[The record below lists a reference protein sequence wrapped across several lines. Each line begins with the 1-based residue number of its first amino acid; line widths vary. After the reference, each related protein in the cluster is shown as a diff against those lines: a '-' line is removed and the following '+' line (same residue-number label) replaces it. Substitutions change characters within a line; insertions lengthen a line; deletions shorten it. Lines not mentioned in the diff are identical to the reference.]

1 MNVNALLDRLSG
13 RVLAIAVTVL
23 LLAAAFFVF
32 VGGGEDRALTAHF
45 SRAVAIYE
53 GSEVRLMGV
62 RIGTVEA
69 VVPEGDSVRVE
80 MTYDSEYKLP
90 KGAKAAIITP
100 TLVADRFVQIT
111 PAYTEGAVLEN
122 GADIPLASTGT
133 PVELDRIY
141 RSLADLSEALG
152 PNGMNKDGAL
162 SSVLS
167 SGANALRGQ
176 GDLANKTLL
185 SLSRAVEVFGDNRGP
200 LFDTISQLS
209 ELTATLAA
217 NDAVV
222 NQFIGDLTGVSAQLA
237 GERDDLGKA
246 LASLAKVVT
255 TVRGFVKD
263 NRAALTSNIE
273 DLTSVLGVLAKE
285 RASLATAI
293 QLAPLGLG
301 NLTLAYDV
309 KTGSI
314 GSRVQ
319 FGPTVQSLGNVLCDI
334 VVNAKI
340 PNPQLACEVLKALT
354 KPLAQPGTDLAAGI
368 QLPGLKVPSGTPSD
382 SASALAERAQS
393 LADLLGGGR

>member
-1 MNVNALLDRLSG
+1 MSALLDRLSG
-13 RVLAIAVTVL
+13 RTLAVAVTVL
-23 LLAAAFFVF
+23 LAAATFFVF
-32 VGGGEDRALTAHF
+32 LDGGGDRTLTAHF

-69 VVPEGDSVRVE
+69 VVPEGGSVRVE
-80 MTYDSEYKLP
+80 MTYDSEYPLP
-90 KGAKAAIITP
+90 KDAKAAIITP

-111 PAYTEGAVLEN
+111 PAYTEGAVLED
-122 GADIPLASTGT
+122 GADIPLADTGT

-152 PNGMNKDGAL
+152 PNGMNEKGAL
-162 SSVLS
+162 SAVLS
-167 SGANALRGQ
+167 SGADALRGQ
-176 GDLANKTLL
+176 GELANRTLL
-185 SLSRAVEVFGDNRGP
+185 SLSRAVETFGDNSGP

-209 ELTATLAA
+209 DLTATLAA
-217 NDAVV
+217 NDAAV
-222 NQFIGDLTGVSAQLA
+222 NQFVGELTGVSAQLA
-237 GERDDLGKA
+237 GERDELSTA
-246 LASLAKVVT
+246 LASLAEVVT
-255 TVRGFVKD
+255 TVRGFVKE

-273 DLTSVLGVLAKE
+273 DLTSVLGVLAEE
-285 RASLATAI
+285 RDSLATAV

-334 VVNAKI
+334 VVNAKV
-340 PNPQLACEVLKALT
+340 PNPQLACQVLKALT
-354 KPLAQPGTDLAAGI
+354 APLAQPGTDLAAGI
-368 QLPGLKVPSGTPSD
+368 QLPGIKLPSGTPSD
-382 SASALAERAQS
+382 GAAALAERAQG
-393 LADLLGGGR
+393 LADLLGGNR

>member
-1 MNVNALLDRLSG
+1 MQALLDRLSG
-13 RVLAIAVTVL
+13 RILAIAVTVL
-23 LLAAAFFVF
+23 LLGAGFLVF
-32 VGGGEDRALTAHF
+32 VGGNEERALTAYF

-90 KGAKAAIITP
+90 AGAKAAIITP
-100 TLVADRFVQIT
+100 TLVADRFVQVT
-111 PAYTEGAVLEN
+111 PAYTEGAVLED
-122 GADIPLASTGT
+122 GAEIPLASTGT

-152 PNGMNKDGAL
+152 PNGMNKKGAL

-167 SGANALRGQ
+167 SGADALRGQ

-185 SLSRAVEVFGDNRGP
+185 NLSRAVETFGDNRGP
-200 LFDTISQLS
+200 LFDTVSQLS

-222 NQFIGDLTGVSAQLA
+222 NEFIGDLSGVSAQLA
-237 GERDDLGKA
+237 GERDELATA

-285 RASLATAI
+285 RDSLATAI

-340 PNPQLACEVLKALT
+340 PNPQLACEVLKAVT
-354 KPLAQPGTDLAAGI
+354 APLAQPGTDVAAGV
-368 QLPGLKVPSGTPSD
+368 QVPGLKVPSSTPTD
-382 SASALAERAQS
+382 GASALAERAQS

>member
-1 MNVNALLDRLSG
+1 MTTLLDRLSG

-23 LLAAAFFVF
+23 LLAATLFVF
-32 VGGGEDRALTAHF
+32 LGGGADRTLTAHF

-69 VVPEGDSVRVE
+69 VVPEGESVRVE
-80 MTYDSEYKLP
+80 MTYDREYKLP
-90 KGAKAAIITP
+90 RGAKAAIITP

-111 PAYTEGAVLEN
+111 PAYTEGAVLED

-152 PNGMNKDGAL
+152 PNGMNKEGAL

-167 SGANALRGQ
+167 SGADALRGQ
-176 GDLANKTLL
+176 GDLANRTLL

-200 LFDTISQLS
+200 LFDTITQLS
-209 ELTATLAA
+209 GLTTTLAA

-237 GERDDLGKA
+237 GERDDLGRA
-246 LASLAKVVT
+246 LASLANVVT

-285 RASLATAI
+285 RDSLATAI

-354 KPLAQPGTDLAAGI
+354 APLAQTGPGVPAGA
-368 QLPGLKVPSGTPSD
+368 QAPGAKVPATTPSD
-382 SASALAERAQS
+382 GASALAERAQS